1 MSRKRLEIHRA
12 IWARKPVLAEVY
24 SVWFELLLRAA
35 PPAGLVVEVGSGP
48 GLLSEV
54 ARQRRPDLK
63 WIAADIVAAPW
74 NDVVADAH
82 RLPFRD
88 VCADAV
94 IGLDV
99 IHHLATPAELFREA
113 ARLLKPGGR
122 LAVVEPW
129 VSPFSYW
136 IYRLFHQER
145 CSLRLSDPWHPFANA
160 SGAAKDAFDGDAAI
174 VNSLVRSTSREQ
186 WRQLGFAPP
195 DVQLLNA
202 FAYLLSLGFRE
213 ASLLPP
219 WLLGPLRSVD
229 EHSSAFGRLLAMR
242 ALVVWRKLPLDGAG
256 EETHRESETT
266 KTSAT

>member
-1 MSRKRLEIHRA
+1 MSRERLESHRA
-12 IWARKPVLAEVY
+12 IWARKPVLAQVY
-24 SVWFELLLRAA
+24 SVWFEMLLQAA

-63 WIAADIVAAPW
+63 WIAADITAAPW
-74 NDVVADAH
+74 NDLVADAH

-88 VCADAV
+88 ACADAV
-94 IGLDV
+94 IGIDV
-99 IHHLATPAELFREA
+99 IHHLANPAELFREA

-129 VSPFSYW
+129 ISPFSFC
-136 IYRLFHQER
+136 IYRLSHQER

-174 VNSLVRSTSREQ
+174 VKSLVHSTSREQ
-186 WRQLGFAPP
+186 WRQLDFAPP
-195 DVQLLNA
+195 DVRLLNT

-213 ASLLPP
+213 ASLLPNA
-219 WLLGPLRSVD
+219 LLGPLKLLD
-229 EHSSAFGRLLAMR
+229 ERTSPLAGALAMR
-242 ALVVWRKLPLDGAG
+242 ALVVWRRLLASS
-256 EETHRESETT
+256 TVC
-266 KTSAT
+266 A